1 MQYVYPCNLTH
12 DVEEGEGYVV
22 TFPDV
27 PEAITGA
34 RTREESPCSGRG
46 CSGCRARRIRR
57 EP

>member
-1 MQYVYPCNLTH
+1 MQYIYPCNLTP

-34 RTREESPCSGRG
+34 QSRAESLVVILRS
-46 CSGCRARRIRR
+46 
-57 EP
+57 